1 MVSNLTLASVEYN
14 IVMAIPIK
22 NIYYLLCYAWNKL
35 DEKEHI
41 KVSMDEKTQLLDLF
55 AKVLIN
61 ATKVLLKRGIDRDYI
76 ENVQEINA
84 VKGKLQVSQ
93 TLKQNLLSKQKTICS
108 FDDFSFNTLQNQIL
122 LSTIQRLIKT
132 KNIDRNLKTELVFL
146 QRKLPKTIEKIEL
159 KNALFS
165 QVKIHRNNR
174 FYGFVMNVCQI
185 IFENTLPSDNNNEQ
199 GSYIFSD
206 FTRDERKMNQLFEA
220 FIRNFYK
227 IEQTKFTTV
236 KAEIIK
242 WNFEDDVNNFE
253 IQSEEG
259 FVENHNYLPQMKTD
273 ISLENETEKIIIDAK
288 YYQNTMAINYKK
300 EKIFSANLYQLFS
313 YLLNQEDGS
322 EKTTTAKGIL
332 LYPTIEKEYNL
343 DYTFKNHQIQ
353 IKTLNLNA
361 DWREIKRRL
370 KEIIAIQ

>member
-1 MVSNLTLASVEYN
+1 MP
-14 IVMAIPIK
+14 IPIK

-35 DEKEHI
+35 DESHRI
-41 KVSMDEKTQLLDLF
+41 KVSLDDKTELLDLF

-93 TLKQNLLSKQKTICS
+93 TLKQNLLSRQKTLCS
-108 FDDFSFNTLQNQIL
+108 FDDFSFNILQNQIL

-132 KNIDRNLKTELVFL
+132 KNVDRKLKTELIFL

-159 KNALFS
+159 KNSLFS

-185 IFENTLPSDNNNEQ
+185 IFENTLPSESKKDEEKEDK

-227 IEQTKFTTV
+227 IEQTKYSTV
-236 KAEIIK
+236 KKEIIK
-242 WNFEDDVNNFE
+242 WSFDKVVNNFE
-253 IQSEEG
+253 LQSENNASE
-259 FVENHNYLPQMKTD
+259 HYNYLPRMETD

-288 YYQNTMAINYKK
+288 YYKETMKKNYGK
-300 EKIFSANLYQLFS
+300 EKIQSTNLYQLFS

-361 DWREIKRRL
+361 DWREIEKRL